1 MRNMFTFMIN
11 LIPLGSLVALIGMTF
26 SGYSYPVG
34 VWLMWIIILIYSMRI
49 ARNLNN

>member
-1 MRNMFTFMIN
+1 VVN

-34 VWLMWIIILIYSMRI
+34 VWLMWTIILIFSAI
-49 ARNLNN
+49 FAHDSNI